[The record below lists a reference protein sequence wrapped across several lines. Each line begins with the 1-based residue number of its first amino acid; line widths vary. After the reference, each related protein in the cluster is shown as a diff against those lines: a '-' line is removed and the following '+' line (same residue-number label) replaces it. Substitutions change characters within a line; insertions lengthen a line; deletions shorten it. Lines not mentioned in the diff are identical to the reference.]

1 MAFDP
6 NAKMA
11 VGVKTQEEW
20 QRLVLHGTV
29 TDETEPPE
37 NPYLPAA
44 YADLLNVQRDAN
56 KLSRAWV
63 QEYRCEFI
71 DRDADEG
78 KLDLLKMAAPGRKF
92 GRAVQMSV
100 KAGDRFAETM
110 RETSEAVAALG
121 QAFDGISQIIGVDYG
136 ESHSVAIIGDTA
148 PDGSVTITHEVW
160 DADRGYIEALQKC
173 CDFDDRILY
182 ALAEKGNDANERK
195 ACRFLMTA
203 RLEAKAARARNVVM
217 RDDFDNLP
225 DAEPRGIVPRPR

>member
-1 MAFDP
+1 MTSRPPILRGAFEGELVIDNFAGGGGASTGIEAAIGRPVDFAINHSPEAIAMHRANHPETKHYCEDIWDVDP
-6 NAKMA
+6 R
-11 VGVKTQEEW
+11 V
-20 QRLVLHGTV
+20 
-29 TDETEPPE
+29 
-37 NPYLPAA
+37 
-44 YADLLNVQRDAN
+44 
-56 KLSRAWV
+56 
-63 QEYRCEFI
+63 
-71 DRDADEG
+71 
-78 KLDLLKMAAPGRKF
+78 DLLKMAAPGRKF